1 MLCFSNQPFSLRDP
15 DLFVTFSQETFSH
28 RAFVSERTF
37 LDMHTEIES
46 AKEEISQIGHEKKK
60 KEKFTPPQFSR
71 LKMMIFAH
79 LKEKKC
85 ANASKYYCFFT
96 AF

>member
-37 LDMHTEIES
+37 LDIHTEIES
-46 AKEEISQIGHEKKK
+46 AKEEISQIGHEICKKNLLHPS
-60 KEKFTPPQFSR
+60 FR
-71 LKMMIFAH
+71 G
-79 LKEKKC
+79 
-85 ANASKYYCFFT
+85 SK
-96 AF
+96 